1 MVDLMCR
8 LSNLLFFGI
17 PLLYYVSLN
26 SSIIFCLS
34 FEEIYLSF
42 GISLLTSFDCISS
55 LCDFFDAL
63 VILSAILLPIKSPVV
78 SALLLTIFFNS
89 NRSKIF
95 TRFYCFICLFF
106 TVFTIK
112 ICTCFYCSISL
123 IFYHISYQTF

>member
-8 LSNLLFFGI
+8 LLNLLFFGI

-42 GISLLTSFDCISS
+42 GISLLTS

-63 VILSAILLPIKSPVV
+63 VILSAILLPIKSPVA
-78 SALLLTIFFNS
+78 SAL
-89 NRSKIF
+89 
-95 TRFYCFICLFF
+95 
-106 TVFTIK
+106 V
-112 ICTCFYCSISL
+112 
-123 IFYHISYQTF
+123 